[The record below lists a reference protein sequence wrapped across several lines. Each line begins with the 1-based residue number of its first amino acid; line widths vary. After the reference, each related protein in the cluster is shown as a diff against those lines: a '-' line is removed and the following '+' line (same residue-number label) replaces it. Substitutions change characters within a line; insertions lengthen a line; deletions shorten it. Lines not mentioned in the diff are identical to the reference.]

1 MDELIYLD
9 NAASTM
15 KKPAAVVDAITEAL
29 TSFGGPGRGGHPAAI
44 ASTMALFKARSSI
57 AELVHAPSAIQVALT
72 SNITESLNIVVEGLV
87 KPGDHLITTMASH
100 NSVLRPLY
108 RKERQGATL
117 TIVKIDEQGQ
127 LDLDGI
133 KAALNPSEENK
144 GHFYYSTGLV
154 DFTDAEKENIKAPAR
169 VESPDVKDPQ
179 TWVVVTHSSN
189 LTGDVYDIKKIAEI
203 AHAAGA
209 KIIVDAA
216 QTAGVV
222 DIDMQDADLDI
233 VCMTGHKSLYG
244 PQGTGA
250 LALKEEIVIP
260 AYKVGGSGMHSYDH
274 EHPDFMPEALEA
286 GTANAHGAAGL
297 AAGVGYVLGETP
309 AKIRE
314 HIDACIARFE
324 GGIKDNPKVKI
335 YGGSGINNA
344 ANPEGVANPMG
355 RCGIS
360 AINIADVD
368 SSEVSDALANNYNI
382 CTRPGAHCA
391 PLMHEALG
399 TVEQGVVRF
408 GFCSF
413 TTFDEVD
420 AAITAINEI
429 ANSLN

>member
-15 KKPAAVVDAITEAL
+15 KKPQAVVDAVCEAL

-44 ASTMALFKARSSI
+44 ASTMALFKARS
-57 AELVHAPSAIQVALT
+57 AVAQLVNCPGGAMQIGLT
-72 SNITESLNIVVEGLV
+72 CNITESLNIAVDGLI
-87 KPGDHLITTMASH
+87 KPGDHIITTMASH

-108 RKERQGATL
+108 LKETEGSEL

-127 LDLDGI
+127 LDYDEFE
-133 KAALNPSEENK
+133 AA
-144 GHFYYSTGLV
+144 F
-154 DFTDAEKENIKAPAR
+154 
-169 VESPDVKDPQ
+169 KDN
-179 TWVVVTHSSN
+179 TKWVVVTHSSN
-189 LTGDVYDIKKIAEI
+189 LTGDIYDIARLADM
-203 AHAAGA
+203 AHSHGA

-222 DIDMQDADLDI
+222 DIDMQAMNLDI

-250 LALKEEIVIP
+250 IAVSPEITIP
-260 AYKVGGSGMHSYDH
+260 PFKVGGSGVHSYDKT
-274 EHPDFMPEALEA
+274 HPDFMPETLEA
-286 GTANAHGAAGL
+286 GTGNAHGAAGL
-297 AAGVGYVLGETP
+297 AAGVNYVLEETP
-309 AKIRE
+309 TKIRE
-314 HIDACIARFE
+314 HIDACIKRFE
-324 GGIKDNPKVKI
+324 DGIKDNPKVKI
-335 YGGSGINNA
+335 YGGSGIKNP
-344 ANPEGVANPMG
+344 ANPKGVKNPLG

-360 AINIADVD
+360 AINIADID
-368 SSEVSDALANNYNI
+368 SSEISDELAQDYQI

-399 TVEQGVVRF
+399 TVSQGIVRF

-413 TTFDEVD
+413 TTFDEID

-429 ANSLN
+429 TSKL